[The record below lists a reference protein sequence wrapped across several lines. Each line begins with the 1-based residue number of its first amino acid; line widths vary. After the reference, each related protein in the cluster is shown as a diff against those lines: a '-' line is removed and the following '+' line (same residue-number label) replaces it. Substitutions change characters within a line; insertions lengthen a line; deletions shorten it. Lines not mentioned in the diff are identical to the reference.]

1 MTRPVYA
8 RVLGPLEVEAA
19 GELVSIGGRAQ
30 RALLTRLLLDAGRTV
45 SSARL
50 VEDLWGEDAP
60 ASAAKMVQIYVSMLR
75 KVLPE
80 GLLVTRSPGYA
91 VDLPP
96 EAVDLVCFERL
107 RDEGRAAL
115 RAGSPVRAADLLRE
129 ALALWRG
136 PALAEFEEPFAA
148 IESRRLE
155 EQHLAGTEDR
165 IDADLAAGSDSSLIG
180 ELEALVARNPLRE
193 RPRSQLMVALYRAGR
208 QVDALAGYRAFRE
221 TLAAELGIEPS
232 PALRDLENRI
242 LQHDPTLDGS
252 RTHAGARPHV
262 GRPARAVRQGT
273 VRWSAPC
280 PREHAVPGRRLWQ
293 PVPVV

>member
-1 MTRPVYA
+1 MSAALTVRMLGALQVERDGMPVA
-8 RVLGPLEVEAA
+8 L
-19 GELVSIGGRAQ
+19 GGRAQ
-30 RALLTRLLLDAGRTV
+30 RALLARLLLDANRTV
-45 SSARL
+45 PVSRL
-50 VEDLWGEDAP
+50 VEDLWGENAP
-60 ASAAKMVQIYVSMLR
+60 ASASKMVQIYVSMLR

-91 VDLPP
+91 LDLPP
-96 EAVDLVCFERL
+96 EAVDLVGFERL

-115 RAGSPVRAADLLRE
+115 RAGSHERAAGLLRQ

-155 EQHLAGTEDR
+155 EQHLACTEDR

-193 RPRSQLMVALYRAGR
+193 RPHSQLMVALYRAGR

-232 PALRDLENRI
+232 PALRELERRI
-242 LQHDPTLDGS
+242 LQHDPTLDGP
-252 RTHAGARPHV
+252 RTHAAARRHV
-262 GRPARAVRQGT
+262 SRPARAVRQGT

-280 PREHAVPGRRLWQ
+280 TLEHAVPGRRLWQ
-293 PVPVV
+293 PVTAR

>member
-1 MTRPVYA
+1 MYA
-8 RVLGPLEVEAA
+8 RLLGPLEVEVDGRQIA
-19 GELVSIGGRAQ
+19 IGGRAQ

-45 SSARL
+45 STARL
-50 VEDLWGEDAP
+50 VEDLWGENAP

-80 GLLVTRSPGYA
+80 GVLVTRSPGYA
-91 VDLPP
+91 LDLPTD
-96 EAVDLVCFERL
+96 AVDLVRFERL
-107 RDEGRAAL
+107 RERGRAEL
-115 RAGSPVRAADLLRE
+115 RDGSPARAAEMLRD

-136 PALAEFEEPFAA
+136 SALAEFDEPFAA

-155 EQHLAGTEDR
+155 EQHLASVEDR

-180 ELEALVARNPLRE
+180 ELEALVARHPLRE

-232 PALRDLENRI
+232 PALRELENRI
-242 LQHDPTLDGS
+242 LQHDPVLEGP
-252 RTHAGARPHV
+252 RHQARRHV
-262 GRPARAVRQGT
+262 TRPARAVRQGT

-280 PREHAVPGRRLWQ
+280 PTGHNVPGRRLWR
-293 PVPVV
+293 PIPAV

>member
-1 MTRPVYA
+1 MSAALTVRM
-8 RVLGPLEVEAA
+8 LGPLQVERDGQPVA
-19 GELVSIGGRAQ
+19 LGGGAQ
-30 RALLTRLLLDAGRTV
+30 RALLARLLLDANRTV
-45 SSARL
+45 PVSRL
-50 VEDLWGEDAP
+50 VEDLWGENAP
-60 ASAAKMVQIYVSMLR
+60 ASASKMVQIYVSMLR

-91 VDLPP
+91 LDLPP
-96 EAVDLVCFERL
+96 WAVDLVRFERL

-115 RAGSPVRAADLLRE
+115 RAGSHERAARLLRE

-155 EQHLAGTEDR
+155 EQHLACTEDR

-193 RPRSQLMVALYRAGR
+193 RPHSQLMVALYRAGR

-232 PALRDLENRI
+232 PALRELERRI

-252 RTHAGARPHV
+252 RTHAVARRHV
-262 GRPARAVRQGT
+262 SRPARAVRQGT
-273 VRWSAPC
+273 VSWSAPC
-280 PREHAVPGRRLWQ
+280 TLEHAVPGRRAWH
-293 PVPVV
+293 PVPPR

>member
-1 MTRPVYA
+1 
-8 RVLGPLEVEAA
+8 VLGPLEVEAG
-19 GELVSIGGRAQ
+19 GEPVSIGGRAQ

-50 VEDLWGEDAP
+50 VEDLWGDDAP

-96 EAVDLVCFERL
+96 EAVDLVRFERL

-115 RAGSPVRAADLLRE
+115 RAGSPARAADLLRE
-129 ALALWRG
+129 ALALGRG
-136 PALAEFEEPFAA
+136 PALAEFDEPFAA
-148 IESRRLE
+148 IESRRFE
-155 EQHLAGTEDR
+155 EQHLACIEDR

-232 PALRDLENRI
+232 PALRELENRI
-242 LQHDPTLDGS
+242 LKHDKTLDGS
-252 RTHAGARPHV
+252 RTHAGARRHV
-262 GRPARAVRQGT
+262 SRTARAVRQGN

-293 PVPVV
+293 PVPAA